1 MSGMLTSNA
10 AAAMVLGGSVVLILG
25 IVGLAP
31 ARCRAWLARWLGGDA
46 LAIAAV
52 AVSKVGAG
60 LAFAVASVI
69 ALRMA
74 MPERAA
80 IGWSVELTGRAVAL
94 WLVAAVVC
102 LTSVALASRQPAMR
116 ERYPEARA
124 ARFDA
129 GARLAD
135 AVGWLVYLYGYELLL
150 RGVLLFPLVALVP
163 LGAALALHSALYALA
178 HLDKPLAEI
187 LGTVP
192 MGFVFGWLA
201 IETGS
206 ILPGFA
212 LHAAI
217 AITNSTLCSRAARN
231 PRSIPIH

>member
-1 MSGMLTSNA
+1 MNA
-10 AAAMVLGGSVVLILG
+10 TVTPNVAGALVLGGSVVLILG
-25 IVGLAP
+25 LVGLAP
-31 ARCRAWLARWLGGDA
+31 ARCRAWLARRLGGDA
-46 LAIAAV
+46 LEIASVAASKIGAGAVFAIA
-52 AVSKVGAG
+52 
-60 LAFAVASVI
+60 SVVT
-69 ALRMA
+69 LRVA

-80 IGWSVELTGRAVAL
+80 IGWSVALTARAVAL
-94 WLVAAVVC
+94 WLASAAVC

-116 ERYPEARA
+116 ERYPEARV
-124 ARFDA
+124 ARFD
-129 GARLAD
+129 GRARLAD
-135 AVGWLVYLYGYELLL
+135 ALGWLVYLYGYELLL
-150 RGVLLFPLVALVP
+150 RGVLLFPLLALVP

-206 ILPGFA
+206 IVPGFV

-217 AITNSTLCSRAARN
+217 ALTNSTLCAR
-231 PRSIPIH
+231 R

>member
-1 MSGMLTSNA
+1 MNGTVTPNEAGGL
-10 AAAMVLGGSVVLILG
+10 VLGGSVVLILG
-25 IVGLAP
+25 LVGLSP
-31 ARCRAWLARWLGGDA
+31 TRWRAWLARLLRGDA
-46 LAIAAV
+46 LEVASVAA
-52 AVSKVGAG
+52 AKLGAG
-60 LAFAVASVI
+60 VAFAVASVI
-69 ALRMA
+69 ALRFA
-74 MPERAA
+74 MPEHAA
-80 IGWSVELTGRAVAL
+80 IGWSVTLTGRAVAL
-94 WLVAAVVC
+94 WVVAAVVC

-116 ERYPEARA
+116 ERYPEARV
-124 ARFDA
+124 ARFGA
-129 GARLAD
+129 AARLAD
-135 AVGWLVYLYGYELLL
+135 ALGWLVYLYGYELLL

-206 ILPGFA
+206 VLPGFA

-217 AITNSTLCSRAARN
+217 AITNSTLCARRRGRA
-231 PRSIPIH
+231 